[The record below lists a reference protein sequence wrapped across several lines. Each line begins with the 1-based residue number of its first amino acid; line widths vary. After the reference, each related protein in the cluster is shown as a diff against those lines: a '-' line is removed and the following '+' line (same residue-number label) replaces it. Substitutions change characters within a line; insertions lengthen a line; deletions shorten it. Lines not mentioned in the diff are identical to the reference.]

1 MSSTLGFA
9 DFNNDGEIKNV
20 YNESSKVKHNKTYK
34 KRESNKKKITGEKVE
49 NFLNLMKDMG
59 NDDTNDGTGLAD
71 FKPPPKP
78 LLTKQPDENKENQI
92 DEDVGPDDFE
102 KLNDYAANQ
111 KYYNQY
117 IPYYSE
123 SQNNPNIS
131 GNKDVFFEKLNY
143 VIQMLE
149 ENKDQKT
156 HNVTEELVLYMFLGV
171 FVIFVVDSFARSGK
185 YTR

>member
-1 MSSTLGFA
+1 MSSTLGFS
-9 DFNNDGEIKNV
+9 DFNEDAEIKNV
-20 YNESSKVKHNKTYK
+20 YKQPKKKQHNKTFK
-34 KRESNKKKITGEKVE
+34 KRENLKKKITGEKVE
-49 NFLNLMKDMG
+49 NFLNLMGEMG
-59 NDDTNDGTGLAD
+59 NDDAGDGTGLAD

-78 LLTKQPDENKENQI
+78 VLTKQPDKKQDNQI
-92 DEDVGPDDFE
+92 DEDISPEDFD
-102 KLNDYAANQ
+102 KLNDYAANE

-123 SQNNPNIS
+123 SQNNTNVS
-131 GNKDVFFEKLNY
+131 GNKDILFEKLNY